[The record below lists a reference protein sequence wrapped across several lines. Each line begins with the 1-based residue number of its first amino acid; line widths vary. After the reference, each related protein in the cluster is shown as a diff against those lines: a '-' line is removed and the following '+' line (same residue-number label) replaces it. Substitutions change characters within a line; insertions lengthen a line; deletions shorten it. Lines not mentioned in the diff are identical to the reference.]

1 MEKSYDNIDQLKR
14 YYTLTHAQ
22 KRVWN
27 TERIFPEQPLHNI
40 GGSIL
45 ISGQVQ
51 FDLLEKAIHAF
62 IARNDALCL
71 SFIETEGEVRQYK
84 KEYRFEPLP
93 LIDFTAFSNP
103 QEQYELWV
111 MQQKQRFFKL
121 EHEHL
126 FRFFLVKLNELK
138 MGYFVIFHHL
148 IADGWSIQI
157 MTEQIRE
164 AYEQLLL
171 DGSIQLIESPS
182 YLDYLYSEKMY
193 LESDRFVK
201 NKSYW
206 LDLFGETT
214 DREHTCNLESFAA
227 ARKTFGLDRDLS
239 IRIKD
244 FLNQKNWTIN
254 TFFIAVM
261 ALYLYKTTQR
271 KRIVLGNPTL
281 NRSGKTE
288 RRMFGMFTSTMPIL
302 INFDEVYTASQL
314 MDLVHYQVKKG
325 LLHQKFPYNL
335 LLKEL
340 SSNQNP
346 IDGLFQIV
354 VNYYNTK
361 LPTEFAGMKVENIE
375 FNCGSQTYPLQM
387 VVKEWG
393 DTQQIQLDFDYRLDV
408 YDEAFID
415 RIFGGLCL
423 IVKQLLISTDVQLF
437 DIRIME
443 DLEIHRAIFEF
454 NNSQTSYPNNQSI
467 TELFE
472 LQVNRIPEK
481 PAIICSDRVISY
493 RELNEKAN
501 QLARSLRS
509 TGMTERQSVVI
520 IINHSEY
527 AVIAILAVLKAG
539 GAYIPIDPVYPEER
553 IADILQDSSAKWLI
567 TDDPARFI
575 GRLDCEI
582 LDTNDEANYLQEN
595 YNLNIP
601 VQPDEL
607 AYMIYTSGSTG
618 KPKGVM
624 VEHKGLVNYIWWAG
638 KAYIRDEH
646 EAFALYSSLAFDL
659 TVTSLFTPLVHGNKM
674 IIFRDSG
681 RDNLFYEILSD
692 TRVTILKMTPS
703 HFALIKELEPSLLQA
718 SKISTFILGG
728 EDLKVGICKEMIG
741 LFGQSI
747 SIYNEYGPTETV
759 VGCMIYQFD
768 PKQDTTGSVP
778 IGLPIDNMK
787 IYILD
792 EYLQPL
798 PVGTVGELYIAG
810 DGVAGGYWKRE
821 EMTKERFLSNP
832 FITGGR
838 MYKSGDLA
846 RRREHGIIEY
856 LGRVDHQVKVRG
868 YRIELG
874 EIENMILRIQGISE
888 AVVVIGRDESEASVI
903 YAYVTI
909 RESRYL
915 LDEQEIRV
923 ELAKRLPAYMVPQRI
938 IIMSKLPLTHNGKV
952 DRKALPILVH
962 HAPTILGSPS
972 NEKEIELIKII
983 SEIMEKEDIGT
994 LDNFYH
1000 LGGDSIVAIQIA
1012 TRLKKKGLLIKV
1024 KHILEF
1030 PVIKEMAATIEYL
1043 KINEEIHIP
1052 QGIYEGDIPLSPTMK
1067 WFLFHY
1073 STEPHYYHQSCL
1085 ITLKRNIPIEI
1096 LQMAIQKLLIHHDG
1110 LRINYD
1116 LSRNS
1121 MFYNNQIIDKNLP
1134 IKLVD
1139 LSSCNPLSNEKIIY
1153 KHSCELKSSIKIT
1166 EDIPIR
1172 VCMFNGGM
1180 QTDSK
1185 LLLIAH
1191 HMLVDAVSWRI
1202 LLEDLDQ
1209 LITSI
1214 EENLEISLP
1223 QKTTSVKEFVKVLQT
1238 IVQEKEIILE
1248 EDYWRPLLHLPGW
1261 TSKCTTSMNADLI
1274 INHDYLNMERFEQ
1287 ANFIYGTD
1295 AMDLILA
1302 AFGVTVCN
1310 WLNSEK
1316 AVIEIEGHGREAWPN
1331 GIDLT
1336 RSVGWFTVM
1345 FPFEVHSINAFESL
1359 GKLVQYVKE
1368 TRRGIPQKGTRFGV
1382 LKYLRLTEDNGQA
1395 FGSKETPLF
1404 RVNYLGN
1411 FDLGMTFSNFE
1422 LDLDS
1427 DTGPDQSI
1435 DHPLSAGM
1443 EVNIFFLKGRLV
1455 TRIRR
1460 SDDIFPGEEAAAFIA
1475 KFEQTLD
1482 EIVAYCIQK
1491 NERVFTPSDFD
1502 SADLSQE
1509 DLFEIFGE

>member
-1 MEKSYDNIDQLKR
+1 MEESYGNIDQL
-14 YYTLTHAQ
+14 YTLTHAQ
-22 KRVWN
+22 KRIWN

-45 ISGQVQ
+45 ISGQVH
-51 FDLLEKAIHAF
+51 FDLLEKAIHTF
-62 IARNDALCL
+62 IVRNDALCL
-71 SFIETEGEVRQYK
+71 SFTETDGEVHQYK
-84 KEYRFEPLP
+84 KEYRFEPFP

-111 MQQKQRFFKL
+111 MQQKQRTFKL

-171 DGSIQLIESPS
+171 DGSIQLIENPS
-182 YLDYLYSEKMY
+182 YLDYLYFEKMY
-193 LESDRFVK
+193 LESDRFFK

-206 LDLFGETT
+206 LGLFDETI
-214 DREHTCNLESFAA
+214 DHEHTCNLDASAA
-227 ARKTFGLDRDLS
+227 ARKTFGLDSDLS

-244 FLNQKNWTIN
+244 FLHQKNWTIN
-254 TFFIAVM
+254 TFFVAVM
-261 ALYLYKTTQR
+261 ALYTYKTTQR

-288 RRMFGMFTSTMPIL
+288 RRMFGMFTSTMPLL
-302 INFDEVYTASQL
+302 ITLDDDYTASQL

-325 LLHQKFPYNL
+325 LFHQKFPYNL

-346 IDGLFQIV
+346 IDGLFQII

-408 YDEAFID
+408 YDKASID
-415 RIFGGLCL
+415 RIFGGMCL
-423 IVKQLLISTDVQLF
+423 IVQQLLLSTDVQLC
-437 DIRIME
+437 DIRVME
-443 DLEIHRAIFEF
+443 DLEIQRAIIDF

-472 LQVNRIPEK
+472 LQVNRTPEK

-493 RELNEKAN
+493 CELNEKAN

-509 TGMTERQSVVI
+509 TGMTERQPVAI

-539 GAYIPIDPVYPEER
+539 GPYIPIDPIYPEER

-575 GRLDCEI
+575 GRLDCVI
-582 LDTNDEANYLQEN
+582 LDTNDEANYSQEN
-595 YNLNIP
+595 YNLNIL
-601 VQPDEL
+601 VQPDDL

-638 KAYIRDEH
+638 KAYIRDEQDV
-646 EAFALYSSLAFDL
+646 FALYSSLAFDL

-674 IIFRDSG
+674 VIFRDPDS
-681 RDNLFYEILSD
+681 DNLFNKILGD

-703 HFALIKELEPSLLQA
+703 HFALIKELESSLLKA
-718 SKISTFILGG
+718 SNISTFIIGG
-728 EDLKVGICKEMIG
+728 EDLKAGLCQEIIG
-741 LFGQSI
+741 LFGKGT

-759 VGCMIYQFD
+759 VGCMMYQFD
-768 PKQDTTGSVP
+768 PKQPAIGSVP

-792 EYLQPL
+792 DHLKPL
-798 PVGTVGELYIAG
+798 PVGEIGELYIAG
-810 DGVAGGYWKRE
+810 DGVARGYWQRE
-821 EMTKERFLSNP
+821 EMTRERFLANP
-832 FITGGR
+832 FISGER

-846 RRREHGIIEY
+846 RRREDGIIEY
-856 LGRVDHQVKVRG
+856 FGRVDHQVKVRG
-868 YRIELG
+868 HRIELG
-874 EIENMILRIQGISE
+874 EIENMILRVEGISE
-888 AVVVIGRDESEASVI
+888 AVVIIGEDESESSII

-909 RESRYL
+909 RESSHLR
-915 LDEQEIRV
+915 DEQGIRA

-938 IIMSKLPLTHNGKV
+938 FTMSKLPLTHNGKV
-952 DRKALPILVH
+952 DRKALPLFVH
-962 HAPTILGSPS
+962 HAPTTSGSPS
-972 NEKEIELIKII
+972 TKKEIELIKII
-983 SEIMEKEDIGT
+983 SGIMDKEHIGVF
-994 LDNFYH
+994 DNFYH

-1012 TRLKKKGLLIKV
+1012 TRLKKRGLLIKV

-1030 PVIKEMAATIEYL
+1030 PVIQEMASTIEYL
-1043 KINEEIHIP
+1043 QNEEVHIP
-1052 QGIYEGDIPLSPTMK
+1052 QGIYEGDISLSPTMK

-1073 STEPHYYHQSCL
+1073 ATEPNYYHQTCL
-1085 ITLKRNIPIEI
+1085 ITLKRKIPIAV
-1096 LQMAIQKLLIHHDG
+1096 LQKAIQKLLIHHDG

-1116 LSRNS
+1116 PDRNL
-1121 MFYNNQIIDKNLP
+1121 MFYNNQIIDMSMP
-1134 IKLVD
+1134 IEVVD
-1139 LSSCNPLSNEKIIY
+1139 LTSCNSSSYEEVIY
-1153 KHSCELKSSIKIT
+1153 RESCKLKSSIKIT

-1172 VCMFNGGM
+1172 ICIFNGEG
-1180 QTDSK
+1180 QTESK

-1209 LITSI
+1209 LLTTI
-1214 EENLEISLP
+1214 EENAEISLP
-1223 QKTTSVKEFVKVLQT
+1223 QKTTSVKGFVKVLQT
-1238 IVQEKEIILE
+1238 LVQEKEIILE

-1261 TSKCTTSMNADLI
+1261 TSKCTTSMNTDLI

-1287 ANFIYGTD
+1287 ANFIYGTET
-1295 AMDLILA
+1295 MDLILA

-1368 TRRGIPQKGTRFGV
+1368 TRRGIPQKGTKFGL
-1382 LKYLRLTEDNGQA
+1382 LKYLRLTEDNDQV
-1395 FGSKETPLF
+1395 FGSKDIPLF
-1404 RVNYLGN
+1404 RMNYLGN

-1427 DTGPDQSI
+1427 DTGPDQAI

-1443 EVNIFFLKGRLV
+1443 EVNILFLKGRLV
-1455 TRIRR
+1455 TRIRW